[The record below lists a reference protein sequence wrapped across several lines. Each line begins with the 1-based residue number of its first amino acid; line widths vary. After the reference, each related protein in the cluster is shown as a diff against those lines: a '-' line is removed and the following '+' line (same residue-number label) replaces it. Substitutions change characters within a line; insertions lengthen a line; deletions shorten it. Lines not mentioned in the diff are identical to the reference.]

1 MSTVFDVPC
10 PDCGR
15 QMPVASDGDLQ
26 CPTCQ
31 KAYRLRMGHLFP
43 IAERTPSRRPAGAAD
58 PATAA
63 PS

>member
-15 QMPVASDGDLQ
+15 QMAIGSDGDLQ
-26 CPTCQ
+26 CPPCE

-43 IAERTPSRRPAGAAD
+43 IAESAPSQRPEGAAD
-58 PATAA
+58 AATAA